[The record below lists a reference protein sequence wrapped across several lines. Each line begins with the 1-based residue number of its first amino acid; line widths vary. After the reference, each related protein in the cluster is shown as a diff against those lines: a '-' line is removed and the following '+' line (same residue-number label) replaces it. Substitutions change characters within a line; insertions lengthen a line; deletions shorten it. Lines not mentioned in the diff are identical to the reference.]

1 MLDRSIQILN
11 NILTFNVFFVIL
23 AFIWFA
29 IAVVGKYTDLPL
41 GMDLWQSLWMPV
53 FQPAIGALMGGAILS
68 GIIGYVK
75 RKFGREKA

>member
-68 GIIGYVK
+68 GIIGYVN
-75 RKFGREKA
+75 RKFRSTEK